1 LAIKNTAGRL
11 QRSFDQR
18 EMRATFRMAIII
30 AFFCGFWLGFFVV
43 YVVHGCCQEEH
54 SLAQKHQGT

>member
-1 LAIKNTAGRL
+1 MNNRRLSFLAIKNAISSWQSPDPVARR

-30 AFFCGFWLGFFVV
+30 AFFCGGF
-43 YVVHGCCQEEH
+43 
-54 SLAQKHQGT
+54 